1 MKKLS
6 ILLFVFLSLPLLI
19 AAQELSERP
28 LGKFQKIQVNDG
40 IQIKLFP
47 AEAHKVKI
55 STGKMPVNKV
65 ITEVSGYELS
75 IRLEAGIYEKG
86 PVLIEV
92 YCQNITHLDI
102 RDGSSAVSQKK
113 FSGDALD
120 LRAVQGAKIVFE
132 GDYNYMEVMGATN
145 AEVNL
150 TGTSNIINVSSNTN
164 ALVDGYKLAVKNVT
178 AKANTQGRAFVQAVE
193 MLDAQ
198 VATGGKIFYK
208 GNPPKVSEKKT
219 LGGDIVNAGD

>member
-1 MKKLS
+1 MKKLFLVLVS
-6 ILLFVFLSLPLLI
+6 ILSLPLLSI
-19 AAQELSERP
+19 GQELSERP

-47 AEAHKVKI
+47 AETHKVKI

-65 ITEVSGYELS
+65 VTEVSGYELS

-92 YCQNITHLDI
+92 YCESITHLDI
-102 RDGSSAVSQKK
+102 RDGSSAISQKK

-145 AEVNL
+145 ADVNL
-150 TGTSNIINVSSNTN
+150 SGASNIMNVSSNVN
-164 ALVDGYKLAVKNVT
+164 ALVDAYKLNAKNVT
-178 AKANTQGRAFVQAVE
+178 VKANTQGRAFTNASE

-208 GNPPKVSEKKT
+208 GNPAKVSEKKT